1 MKDSTSQ
8 DNTNFDITSVNYTD
22 IAIDTNLNIENE
34 RNWEEILAEYTSE
47 STESN
52 IDTITNYEIDLNPP
66 MQPQILSIKPDE
78 EQV

>member
-1 MKDSTSQ
+1 MQDSTSQ

-52 IDTITNYEIDLNPP
+52 IDTITNYEIYLK
-66 MQPQILSIKPDE
+66 QILSTKPDE